1 VPRAKENPEITVV
14 APSAPLT
21 RRSAWPLSRAVLS
34 VRLTLSAVD
43 VVGFPG
49 VPRSPRV
56 CDNGRPIA
64 APIEVTEIVPC
75 SPSRPSSSEQFRA
88 APSSPAPPR
97 AAPRAPTSLDKP
109 RGAPRSPEEPRG
121 APRSPEE
128 PPHPAP
134 RGDPRPR
141 APRSPADVRA
151 LPSPRPASARSSPSP
166 GSPLRALDRAPSRPA
181 SARSSPSPGS
191 PLRALDR
198 APSRPAL
205 PLTSAL
211 SVPIS
216 PNQPQGQTR
225 VGRLIAPKAEAYV
238 RLHSGG

>member
-1 VPRAKENPEITVV
+1 MPRAKENSEITAV

-109 RGAPRSPEEPRG
+109 RGAPRSPEEPRE
-121 APRSPEE
+121 APRSPDE
-128 PPHPAP
+128 PLA
-134 RGDPRPR
+134 
-141 APRSPADVRA
+141 
-151 LPSPRPASARSSPSP
+151 PRPAETLVREPRGARLTSGLSPPLAPPQPAAAPAP
-166 GSPLRALDRAPSRPA
+166 GSPLL
-181 SARSSPSPGS
+181 
-191 PLRALDR
+191 ALDR

-205 PLTSAL
+205 PLTSVLSAL
-211 SVPIS
+211 IS
-216 PNQPQGQTR
+216 P
-225 VGRLIAPKAEAYV
+225 KASHVSAGLSRPRPRRTCGSTAAGDV
-238 RLHSGG
+238 NGKSN

>member
-1 VPRAKENPEITVV
+1 M
-14 APSAPLT
+14 
-21 RRSAWPLSRAVLS
+21 
-34 VRLTLSAVD
+34 RLTLSAVD

-88 APSSPAPPR
+88 ASSSPAPPR

-109 RGAPRSPEEPRG
+109 RGVPRSPEEPRG

-166 GSPLRALDRAPSRPA
+166 GSPLRALDRA
-181 SARSSPSPGS
+181 
-191 PLRALDR
+191 L
-198 APSRPAL
+198 SRPAL
-205 PLTSAL
+205 LLTSAL
-211 SVPIS
+211 SALIS
-216 PNQPQGQTR
+216 PKASHVSAGLSHPRPRRTCGSTAAGDVNGKSGRYGRSRNPLESLCLAQG
-225 VGRLIAPKAEAYV
+225 
-238 RLHSGG
+238 